1 MDNSKLI
8 KEPIG
13 LYMAEIFKKYKKNE
27 AISFPEGN
35 KKFTYEELEEKI
47 DNTAKVLIGIGI
59 KRGDHIAILSQS
71 SPEYIILLLATVKIG
86 AVLVCIN
93 YNACKSELEYV
104 LKQSDSIM
112 IFASEELLEMVT
124 ELCPQMIVNS
134 KETKLNENFPLLKA
148 IFTLETLSNLEQD
161 MMNTKSISDETLRK
175 VSSLVT
181 YKDIGTIQ
189 YTSGT
194 TGKPKAVMSTHYGII
209 NNAIVSAE
217 NFGFNENDRLVLGL
231 PLFHVMGCILTAILI
246 LTVGGTLVVIK
257 RFQTKK
263 VLQIIQDEKCTGF
276 NGVPTMYKFM
286 LNYSSDYDVSSL
298 RKGMIAGSYCS
309 PKLMKKIMKDLN
321 MHELSTI
328 YGQTEAMGITQTI
341 ISDKK
346 EYRLKTVGKPIYG
359 VEAKICDIET
369 GNELMQG
376 ETGELCIRSE
386 YLMLG
391 YYKNEEETNKTV
403 RDGWLHTGDIAQ
415 INKDGY
421 IILKDRLKEIIIRGG
436 ENISPLEIEET
447 LMQYDKIE
455 DVVVIGVPDNVMG
468 EEIFA
473 YVKPK
478 DNSLTKDE
486 IYSYSLKNLAKYM
499 KPKYIEFINEF
510 PVTSSGKVK
519 KFILKEQAKYK
530 CGISE

>member
-1 MDNSKLI
+1 MDSKLI

-112 IFASEELLEMVT
+112 IFASEELLEMLT

-217 NFGFNENDRLVLGL
+217 NFGFNEND
-231 PLFHVMGCILTAILI
+231 
-246 LTVGGTLVVIK
+246 
-257 RFQTKK
+257 
-263 VLQIIQDEKCTGF
+263 
-276 NGVPTMYKFM
+276 
-286 LNYSSDYDVSSL
+286 
-298 RKGMIAGSYCS
+298 
-309 PKLMKKIMKDLN
+309 
-321 MHELSTI
+321 
-328 YGQTEAMGITQTI
+328 
-341 ISDKK
+341 
-346 EYRLKTVGKPIYG
+346 
-359 VEAKICDIET
+359 
-369 GNELMQG
+369 
-376 ETGELCIRSE
+376 
-386 YLMLG
+386 
-391 YYKNEEETNKTV
+391 
-403 RDGWLHTGDIAQ
+403 
-415 INKDGY
+415 
-421 IILKDRLKEIIIRGG
+421 
-436 ENISPLEIEET
+436 
-447 LMQYDKIE
+447 
-455 DVVVIGVPDNVMG
+455 
-468 EEIFA
+468 
-473 YVKPK
+473 
-478 DNSLTKDE
+478 
-486 IYSYSLKNLAKYM
+486 
-499 KPKYIEFINEF
+499 
-510 PVTSSGKVK
+510 
-519 KFILKEQAKYK
+519 
-530 CGISE
+530 

>member
-1 MDNSKLI
+1 
-8 KEPIG
+8 
-13 LYMAEIFKKYKKNE
+13 
-27 AISFPEGN
+27 
-35 KKFTYEELEEKI
+35 
-47 DNTAKVLIGIGI
+47 
-59 KRGDHIAILSQS
+59 
-71 SPEYIILLLATVKIG
+71 
-86 AVLVCIN
+86 
-93 YNACKSELEYV
+93 
-104 LKQSDSIM
+104 
-112 IFASEELLEMVT
+112 
-124 ELCPQMIVNS
+124 
-134 KETKLNENFPLLKA
+134 
-148 IFTLETLSNLEQD
+148 
-161 MMNTKSISDETLRK
+161 
-175 VSSLVT
+175 
-181 YKDIGTIQ
+181 
-189 YTSGT
+189 
-194 TGKPKAVMSTHYGII
+194 
-209 NNAIVSAE
+209 
-217 NFGFNENDRLVLGL
+217 
-231 PLFHVMGCILTAILI
+231 MGCILTAILI